1 MADRLVPCPSAEPM
15 GVSGMQAI
23 EEFLTTWAAAEQAG
37 DTTTLETQLASDF
50 TAVGPLGFILTKQA
64 WLARHRQ
71 GDLTYQAFSLSEV
84 NARTAGGTAIVTARN
99 NTRGSYQGHPIPEA
113 VRATLILARD
123 THGWTLA
130 AIHLSFIAGTPGAP
144 PIPGANGRA
153 ARENSPNRPPVKEA

>member
-1 MADRLVPCPSAEPM
+1 
-15 GVSGMQAI
+15 MQAI

-37 DTTTLETQLASDF
+37 DTTALETQLADDF

-64 WLARHRQ
+64 WLARHRH

-84 NARTAGGTAIVTARN
+84 TARTAGGTAIVTARN
-99 NTRGSYQGHPIPEA
+99 NTRGDYQGHPIPQA
-113 VRATLILARD
+113 VRATLILGSD
-123 THGWTLA
+123 TGSWKLA

-153 ARENSPNRPPVKEA
+153 AGENSPNRPPVKEA